1 MCNNRIDYG
10 DVKTTIN
17 KVAEEREVID
27 PSGFQKGAT
36 F

>member
-1 MCNNRIDYG
+1 MRRE
-10 DVKTTIN
+10 TIKST